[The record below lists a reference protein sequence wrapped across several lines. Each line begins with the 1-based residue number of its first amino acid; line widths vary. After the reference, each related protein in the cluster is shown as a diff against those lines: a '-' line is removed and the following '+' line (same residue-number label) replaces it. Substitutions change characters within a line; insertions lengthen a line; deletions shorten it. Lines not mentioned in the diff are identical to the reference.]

1 MELKDKVVLVT
12 GASGFVGTYVAR
24 GLREQGVRVRA
35 LVRRPEARAELER
48 FGVEV
53 VLGDLTDARSV
64 EAAVRGTQALV
75 HCAVQPTADVSE
87 ARRVNVE
94 GTRTLAQAA
103 LATGC
108 ERFVHVSTVAVYPL
122 RDREGV
128 VDESLPLAD
137 DKDAYSITKIEAE
150 REVEA
155 VAARGLRTVIL
166 RPPVILGVHPSS
178 FWGTQ
183 VPKNIAAG
191 QFAQVDEGRRPLTY
205 VHVLSLVDAVI
216 RALRVDE
223 AVGQTFNIS
232 DGHTPWHR
240 YTDLF
245 KTRPLPSVSPAQLP
259 AFMSFRGTLSTEKAQ
274 RVLGWKP
281 RDTFDPVMAEV
292 VRALPK
298 P

>member
-1 MELKDKVVLVT
+1 MELKDKIVLVT

-48 FGVEV
+48 LGVET

-64 EAAVRGTQALV
+64 EAAVRGTQAIV
-75 HCAVQPTADVSE
+75 HCAVQALVDVSE

-108 ERFVHVSTVAVYPL
+108 ERFVHISTVAVYPL
-122 RDREGV
+122 RDREGS

-150 REVEA
+150 REVEEA
-155 VAARGLRTVIL
+155 AARGLRTVIL

-178 FWGTQ
+178 YWGTH
-183 VPKNIAAG
+183 VPKGIAAG
-191 QFAQVDEGRRPLTY
+191 QFAQVDEGRRPLSY
-205 VHVLSLVDAVI
+205 VDVRSLVDAVI

-245 KTRPLPSVSPAQLP
+245 KTGPLPSVSSAQLP

-274 RVLGWKP
+274 RVLGWTP
-281 RDTFDPVMAEV
+281 RDTFDSVMAEV